1 MKKNFLAGLILLT
14 TGTAA
19 FASDLM
25 LWYQQPVGGLT
36 DEPLTSGKGQP
47 PVGMGGGRASH
58 FMDEG
63 LPIGNGRIGGLI
75 AGGTARER
83 IVLNDDSLW
92 LGGANLS
99 GDDGSM
105 GAYQMLGSAFIN
117 LPGHVNVTDYRRD
130 LDIGDALAHVSYSV
144 NGVTFSREYFCSHAD
159 GVLVVHLAADKP
171 GNYNGTAKC
180 FLKIGD

>member
-75 AGGTARER
+75 AGGTAHER
-83 IVLNDDSLW
+83 IALNEDSLW
-92 LGGANLS
+92 TGGENPS
-99 GDDGSM
+99 GNYDTM
-105 GAYQMLGSAFIN
+105 GAYQVLGDLLIN
-117 LPGHVNVTDYRRD
+117 LPGHQNATNYRRD
-130 LDIGDALAHVSYSV
+130 LDIGDALAHVGYAA
-144 NGVTFSREYFCSHAD
+144 NGVNYRREYFCGQPA
-159 GVLVVHLAADKP
+159 GVLVVRFTADKP
-171 GNYNGTAKC
+171 GSYTGS
-180 FLKIGD
+180 IE